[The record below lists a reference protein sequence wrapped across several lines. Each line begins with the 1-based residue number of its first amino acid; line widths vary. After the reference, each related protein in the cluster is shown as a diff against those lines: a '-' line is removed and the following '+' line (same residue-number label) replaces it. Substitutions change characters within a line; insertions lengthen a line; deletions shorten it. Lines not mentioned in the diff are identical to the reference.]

1 MKDART
7 RKASNYFD
15 KENQGILRPIRD
27 SDELTIRITHS
38 ILLNI
43 LETKMEELSRR
54 GSMFLTHQGGRG
66 SILMDASRRRTL
78 SRQNEGLVNQN

>member
-15 KENQGILRPIRD
+15 KENQGKMNFRYLD
-27 SDELTIRITHS
+27 SKFWTLIIKY
-38 ILLNI
+38 

-54 GSMFLTHQGGRG
+54 GSMFLTNQGGRG

-78 SRQNEGLVNQN
+78 SRQNEGQVHHFC

>member
-15 KENQGILRPIRD
+15 KENQGKMNFRYLE
-27 SDELTIRITHS
+27 SKFWTII
-38 ILLNI
+38 IKY

-54 GSMFLTHQGGRG
+54 GSMFLTNQGGRG
-66 SILMDASRRRTL
+66 SILMDANRRRTL
-78 SRQNEGLVNQN
+78 SRQNEGQVHHFY